1 MKRNNVLL
9 LEVIRLK
16 EQDYQAVQ
24 NITGQQ
30 QMIIK
35 QNNFWGKISQIL
47 SFACLFN
54 MGEGWLRWKVA
65 RTLLIGINRS
75 HCCCWYIK
83 AYFDSASFITLFIDN
98 EHSMS
103 IRIYSRSI
111 PLILGLK
118 WHISTCIVSKHCDF
132 LLTISPR
139 VMSWRRAS

>member
-1 MKRNNVLL
+1 M
-9 LEVIRLK
+9 EVIGQK

-35 QNNFWGKISQIL
+35 QKTFWGKISQIL

-75 HCCCWYIK
+75 RCCCWYIK
-83 AYFDSASFITLFIDN
+83 AYFDSVSFITLFIDN

-111 PLILGLK
+111 PLILSRLK
-118 WHISTCIVSKHCDF
+118 MTYSIYIWYLNTGRCVF

-139 VMSWRRAS
+139 VMS